1 MYNFLA
7 HSTNPELGIV
17 SPLNITRE
25 WMDNTWESH
34 AYHCFPVTL
43 ANGLGWGISFPEDIS
58 FIWDGISD
66 STPDHVK
73 ILKGNKYA
81 YSGRANGTVSF
92 NTGVM
97 FKTDENL
104 SLLSMPAPNY
114 FVPGAHAFTTLI
126 SSSFFKGD
134 LPCAWMVTQPNVEI
148 TIKAGTPVIAVIPIN
163 LSELQNSEIKFEDLS
178 KFPASSID
186 SAEYAQ
192 IVYNI
197 NRKGEW
203 TDFYRNAKDHL
214 GNTIGEH
221 QVKAIRLKGQSHE

>member
-1 MYNFLA
+1 MNNFLA
-7 HSTNPELGIV
+7 YSTDPELGQV
-17 SPLNITRE
+17 APLTITRN
-25 WMDNTWESH
+25 WMDETWEAH

-73 ILKGNKYA
+73 ILKGEKYA

-92 NTGVM
+92 KTGVM
-97 FKTDENL
+97 FKTEDNL

-114 FVPGAHAFTTLI
+114 FVPGAQAFTTLI
-126 SSSFFKGD
+126 SSSFFRGD

-148 TIKAGTPVIAVIPIN
+148 TIKAGTPVIAIVPID
-163 LSELQNSEIKFEDLS
+163 LTQLQNSEMQFEDLS
-178 KFPASSID
+178 TLPPSSFSASDYS
-186 SAEYAQ
+186 Q
-192 IVYNI
+192 IVYGI
-197 NRKGEW
+197 NREGKW

-214 GNTIGEH
+214 GNTVGEH
-221 QVKAIRLKGQSHE
+221 QVKAIRLKGQSH